1 MSTITASNVNQRS
14 QSRRLLDDP
23 PKRYQR
29 GFILRSVIIYGL
41 LTLGGLLIL
50 IPFAWMVATSLKTPE
65 QLFIPTFNF
74 LPNPAAPYNYL
85 EVWQKMSSIA
95 PGMDFLRILSN
106 TLFITILAMVG
117 EIFSAS
123 LVAYGFARFRWRG
136 RNILFAIMLS
146 TVMIPNVVTRI
157 PAFLIWKELRLLDT
171 YDPLTW
177 PALFAW
183 GPLYIFL
190 MRQFF
195 LSIPREIEEAAIIDG
210 ANVLQIYYHVMLP
223 LIRPIMLAIAVLSF
237 QGNWNNFQGP
247 LLYLNTTQ
255 KYPLALT
262 IRFFDQS
269 LSKEAPQWQYM
280 MALTTMMAIPVLII
294 YFLAQK
300 QFLEGIN
307 VGGVKG

>member
-1 MSTITASNVNQRS
+1 MATTTLDRPTS
-14 QSRRLLDDP
+14 RLLDERP
-23 PKRYQR
+23 RQAGR
-29 GFILRSVIIYGL
+29 AFAIRRAIIYGL
-41 LTLGGLLIL
+41 LALGGVVIL
-50 IPFAWMVATSLKTPE
+50 IPFAWMISTSLKTPE
-65 QLFIPTFNF
+65 QLFIPGFN
-74 LPNPAAPYNYL
+74 LIPNPAAPENYIT
-85 EVWQKMSSIA
+85 VWDKMSSIA
-95 PGMDFLRILSN
+95 PGMNFLRILGN
-106 TLFITILAMVG
+106 TLFITLLAMFG

-136 RNILFAIMLS
+136 RNVLFAIMLA
-146 TVMIPNVVTRI
+146 TIMVPGVVTRI
-157 PAFLIWKELRLLDT
+157 PSFLIWKQIGLLDT

-177 PALFAW
+177 PSLFAW
-183 GPLYIFL
+183 GPLYVFL

-195 LSIPREIEEAAIIDG
+195 MSIPRDIEEAAIIDG
-210 ANVLQIYYHVMLP
+210 ANPLQIYFYVMLP
-223 LIRPIMLAIAVLSF
+223 LIRPILLAIAVLSF

-255 KYPLALT
+255 TYPLALVL
-262 IRFFDQS
+262 RFFDQS

-307 VGGVKG
+307 VGAVKG